1 MSSVHFSRCLKVC
14 NGIKLGERGGVR
26 EVSPLMINCFKDLIH
41 ALMTVLLCK
50 FLFLSLLCFF
60 CKSLLCQYTSQV
72 FEKNSFVSA
81 TNDDDDEDHVDG
93 HGNDATEEDDA
104 KEDDGDT
111 PTLTSSLRKVDSSSK
126 KKKVQ
131 WVDVMGIKKLAE
143 IREFEPRLVGLLL
156 SSISYLSGLVRVWS

>member
-41 ALMTVLLCK
+41 ALMNVLL
-50 FLFLSLLCFF
+50 S
-60 CKSLLCQYTSQV
+60 
-72 FEKNSFVSA
+72 

-131 WVDVMGIKKLAE
+131 RVDVMGIKELAE

-156 SSISYLSGLVRVWS
+156 SSISYL

>member
-41 ALMTVLLCK
+41 ALMTVLL
-50 FLFLSLLCFF
+50 S
-60 CKSLLCQYTSQV
+60 
-72 FEKNSFVSA
+72 

-143 IREFEPRLVGLLL
+143 IREFEPSEEKDDIDRRKNCVCVIL
-156 SSISYLSGLVRVWS
+156 